1 MEPVTGMAALISAIS
16 SLVTAIVSW
25 VSDYVG
31 VITASGNEVLL
42 LMCVAIPVAGIGVG
56 MLRRLLSVN

>member
-1 MEPVTGMAALISAIS
+1 MEPVSTMTAIITAIS
-16 SLVTAIVSW
+16 SLVTAIVGW
-25 VSDYVG
+25 VTDYVG
-31 VITASGNEVLL
+31 LITASGNEVLL